1 MDEIFKLVSNYGFPM
16 VVAGYLLIRLEPII
30 RELQKSI
37 TVLTVVVARQGG
49 MGVEEINEIIN
60 YRRVG

>member
-49 MGVEEINEIIN
+49 MMVEEINEIIN